1 MLLRRRRN
9 DSTYCTVLVRYKC
22 STSTV
27 LVLFIIA
34 PPRNSRKRSS
44 PAVTNASLCYL
55 ARRYF
60 PEARHLSATRA
71 AASKPRS
78 ICAGAKR
85 PYVYVQSVITSNPT
99 GTYYSDSATGRLTT
113 LSSSTPLSPSMQVSL
128 WMQRWQH
135 RLSTWLHVS
144 LSQQL
149 LRLYGPAGTIS
160 ASL

>member
-1 MLLRRRRN
+1 MTCYQEMLRRRRN
-9 DSTYCTVLVRYKC
+9 DSTVLVPVPVRYKF
-22 STSTV
+22 STV

-85 PYVYVQSVITSNPT
+85 PYVSVEI
-99 GTYYSDSATGRLTT
+99 
-113 LSSSTPLSPSMQVSL
+113 
-128 WMQRWQH
+128 
-135 RLSTWLHVS
+135 
-144 LSQQL
+144 
-149 LRLYGPAGTIS
+149 
-160 ASL
+160 